1 MTSIFL
7 GNERRPQ
14 FFGEMEDDLNF
25 FLNGRRPH
33 YFVNKIIKQPKTFK
47 IETMVVAPLRV
58 TLLLLIVDQGN
69 KNFIL
74 HDVFGLPLSKLRL
87 SLFLWNFLLLLCC
100 LSPIISFRLK
110 QTLIQSNQVCIAV
123 FSPPNT
129 TKKDLLTTHM
139 TRKQRKSKP
148 TIINIAKN

>member
-1 MTSIFL
+1 
-7 GNERRPQ
+7 
-14 FFGEMEDDLNF
+14 
-25 FLNGRRPH
+25 
-33 YFVNKIIKQPKTFK
+33 
-47 IETMVVAPLRV
+47 MVVAPLRV

-100 LSPIISFRLK
+100 LSPIISFRLR

-139 TRKQRKSKP
+139 TRKQRKSK
-148 TIINIAKN
+148 TIIIIANQIQSPKSKKKKKNFLPENLLMTDHFKTQE